1 MAICKCEV
9 GLGNTGTPACAPIAS
24 VLRKIVLVPTYD
36 STGAKNSIDLT
47 ATLDAAYLTARINDT
62 DSTKRWFPLPDFE
75 NVTSERA
82 ESTFEEAPS
91 GTRAFVRQGSRTLT
105 GEIWGKE
112 ALPTLIGKIKE
123 ARCVSVS
130 AFIIDGDGKVIGNG
144 DAKSPD
150 ILYPIQL
157 DAQSIDAIWMAA
169 TDGTT
174 QKINVTFTFSD
185 SEKDEDIYLI
195 QPDVDFTFDALAAK
209 GLLDICVAYSSIST
223 TGFEAVL
230 FNEYGLRK
238 SLKDVGL
245 VIGDF
250 SLYNDT
256 TAASVTITSVTESPD
271 GTYTFVIPAQ
281 TSADSMTLTPSK
293 DGRDYADVV
302 ATAIVIP

>member
-1 MAICKCEV
+1 
-9 GLGNTGTPACAPIAS
+9 
-24 VLRKIVLVPTYD
+24 
-36 STGAKNSIDLT
+36 
-47 ATLDAAYLTARINDT
+47 
-62 DSTKRWFPLPDFE
+62 
-75 NVTSERA
+75 
-82 ESTFEEAPS
+82 
-91 GTRAFVRQGSRTLT
+91 
-105 GEIWGKE
+105 
-112 ALPTLIGKIKE
+112 
-123 ARCVSVS
+123 
-130 AFIIDGDGKVIGNG
+130 
-144 DAKSPD
+144 
-150 ILYPIQL
+150 
-157 DAQSIDAIWMAA
+157 MAA

-174 QKINVTFTFSD
+174 QKWNVTFTFSD
-185 SEKDEDIYLI
+185 SEKDEDIHLI
-195 QPDVDFTFDALAAK
+195 QPGVDFTFDALASK
-209 GLLDICVAYSSIST
+209 GLLDICVAYSSITTTGFEAVLFNEYGLRKSLNICVAYSSIST

-271 GTYTFVIPAQ
+271 GTYTFVIPLQ